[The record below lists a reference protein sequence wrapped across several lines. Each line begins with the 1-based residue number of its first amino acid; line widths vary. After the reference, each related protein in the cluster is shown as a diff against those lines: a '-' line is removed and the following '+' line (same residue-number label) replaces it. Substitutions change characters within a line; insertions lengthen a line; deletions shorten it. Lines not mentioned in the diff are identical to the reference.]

1 VRLREESGGVA
12 RGRSNRRRDAVVT
25 GKKKPKGSRGTPIRL
40 RERGVQSKTKSL
52 IGMNARLGSFQM
64 DKRGSAERR
73 VDGMARRQ

>member
-1 VRLREESGGVA
+1 VRSREESGGVA
-12 RGRSNRRRDAVVT
+12 RRRR
-25 GKKKPKGSRGTPIRL
+25 GRRGHEKPKGSRGTPIGL

-52 IGMNARLGSFQM
+52 ISMNARLDSFQM